1 MTNSLVQLLLF
12 ERRRNAK
19 TGLNE
24 GNSEKSALAVTENV
38 HLTEEADAMATVE
51 DVVESDPIGFVLHV
65 ETTILHSE
73 QNAIVVG
80 NQSKETWQNV
90 ATHSE
95 TIVEEEVVMIEEV
108 VIKSSIIE
116 MIGSALHVRMTTFL
130 SEQNAINAANL
141 DQEDNPVAETVVEAE
156 EVATETTVVDVV
168 ETEEA
173 DSAEDAM
180 VIVGDE
186 EETEEV
192 ATETTVV
199 DVAET
204 EEADSAEDAMVIVE
218 DAGETETAVEEM
230 TVLENNI
237 EKLVE
242 SDQVMLITDHQKKSN
257 HVDISDVIT
266 MIIKVKS

>member
-1 MTNSLVQLLLF
+1 MTNSLVLRLLF

-90 ATHSE
+90 AVHLE
-95 TIVEEEVVMIEEV
+95 TIVEEEVVMTEEVVMIEEV
-108 VIKSSIIE
+108 AIKSSIIE

-141 DQEDNPVAETVVEAE
+141 DQEDNPVAETVVA
-156 EVATETTVVDVV
+156 
-168 ETEEA
+168 
-173 DSAEDAM
+173 
-180 VIVGDE
+180 
-186 EETEEV
+186 
-192 ATETTVV
+192 
-199 DVAET
+199 VAET
-204 EEADSAEDAMVIVE
+204 EEAEDAMVIVE
-218 DAGETETAVEEM
+218 DEEETETAVEEM

-257 HVDISDVIT
+257 HADISDVIT

>member
-1 MTNSLVQLLLF
+1 MTNSLVLRLLF

-90 ATHSE
+90 AAHSE
-95 TIVEEEVVMIEEV
+95 TIVEEEVVTLEEVGMIEEV

-141 DQEDNPVAETVVEAE
+141 DQEDNPVVE
-156 EVATETTVVDVV
+156 TVVDV
-168 ETEEA
+168 
-173 DSAEDAM
+173 
-180 VIVGDE
+180 

-192 ATETTVV
+192 
-199 DVAET
+199 
-204 EEADSAEDAMVIVE
+204 DSAEDAMVIVE
-218 DAGETETAVEEM
+218 DEEETETAVEEM

-257 HVDISDVIT
+257 HADISDVIT